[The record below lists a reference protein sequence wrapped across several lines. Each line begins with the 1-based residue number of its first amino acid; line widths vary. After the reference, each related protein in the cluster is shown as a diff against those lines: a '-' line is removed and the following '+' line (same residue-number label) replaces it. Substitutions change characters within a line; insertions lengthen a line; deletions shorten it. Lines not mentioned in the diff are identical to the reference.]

1 MTGTEGDDRDKNK
14 EAALGL
20 SGENASAKEEVKAPE
35 VQSEKGK
42 DSRGFIFDLL
52 DEISNA
58 TFVHIRLIKRYQQE
72 YGRKLVIYIA
82 FFPHPGGII
91 TNEDSETIENVLRS
105 CDMSGFEG
113 LDLMLHSPGGLPQA
127 AGDIIRVC
135 RTYAPSFRVI
145 VPNMAMSAATV
156 LAMGSDKIVMSDTSK
171 LGPIDPQM
179 VYQTKEG
186 TFVRAANSF
195 IQAFGSLVN
204 EANQLAG
211 ANRPIAAHLHLLT
224 KQDPSWIIECV
235 RARNATTDLAF
246 RVLKDSMLK
255 GKSDDEVR
263 GVVKSFL
270 DIGDQSSHGRT
281 INPNEAKQMGLDI
294 EQVDRNSEYWKLA
307 WELYV
312 RCERY
317 TRDKQLAKYLCADTG
332 GIEFRVQVLAL
343 GGA

>member
-1 MTGTEGDDRDKNK
+1 MPE
-14 EAALGL
+14 
-20 SGENASAKEEVKAPE
+20 ENARAKEEAGGAGK
-35 VQSEKGK
+35 QIEKNRE
-42 DSRGFIFDLL
+42 SRGFIFDLL

-58 TFVHIRLIKRYQQE
+58 SFIHFKLVKQYQEQ
-72 YGRKLVIYIA
+72 YRRKLVIYIA
-82 FFPHPGGII
+82 LFAHPGGVI
-91 TNEDSETIENVLRS
+91 TNEDSEAVENVLRS
-105 CDMSGFEG
+105 CDMSPFEG
-113 LDLMLHSPGGLPQA
+113 VDLMLHSPGGLPQA

-211 ANRPIAAHLHLLT
+211 TNSPIAAHLHLLT

-235 RARNATTDLAF
+235 RARNATKDLAF
-246 RVLKDSMLK
+246 RALKIAMLK
-255 GKSDDEVR
+255 EKSDDEIHR
-263 GVVKSFL
+263 VVHSFL
-270 DIGDQSSHGRT
+270 DIGDQTSHGRT
-281 INPNEAKQMGLDI
+281 IDPNEAKQMGLDI
-294 EQVDRNSEYWKLA
+294 EQVSRDSTYWKLV

-317 TRDKQLAKYLCADTG
+317 TRERQLAKYLCADTG
-332 GIEFRVQVLAL
+332 AIEFRVQVLGL
-343 GGA
+343 GGT